1 MKKKK
6 ITLQEEIAELE
17 RELNMRTD
25 KYPKWIERHKINRDV
40 ARHRWLCL
48 NKTLNRLK
56 KLSKET
62 YGDQKSI
69 L

>member
-1 MKKKK
+1 MKKK
-6 ITLQEEIAELE
+6 ITLQEEIEELK
-17 RELNMRTD
+17 RELNMRTE
-25 KYPKWIERHKINRDV
+25 KYPEWINLRKIKPDV
-40 ARHRWLCL
+40 ARHRWRCL
-48 NKTLNRLK
+48 NKTIKRLE